1 MKSRKYIY
9 LITLFISLLSL
20 DLKAQD
26 CFQKPSGD
34 KKLAN
39 EYFSTYGNYG
49 CAIKEYLIIYDVKPK
64 DKKIN
69 RRIAQCYLR
78 MSGGNKAAAI
88 KYLEFLVKEKKVD
101 NDVYFELGQSYM
113 YNNNNKKAIEYFN
126 KYITIATPKGE
137 EKETV
142 DKFIQYASNSE
153 QLQKHPVDVQ
163 FKNMGDGI
171 NSEYNDYLPYTRDQE
186 DFIIFSTN
194 RKGTMGGFEL
204 GDGFYPDVYFG
215 KLKKGRDKYSKP
227 RSIGGM
233 FNSEYSDEVA
243 GGSADGS
250 YFFFNSDADFQI
262 LNLKYSYK
270 APKKRSYPK
279 PQTLEGINQKNSN
292 EISATITN
300 DGNLLIFA
308 SDRKGGYGGYDLWMA
323 RRLPNFSWGIPVNLG
338 PTINTEFD
346 EIYPLFNRDQK
357 KIYFSSNGHFS
368 IGGFDLFETS
378 FSEEIKTWTAPRNL
392 GFPINTAY
400 DDYNIIFTNNGR
412 NAYKAAIR
420 SDSKGMLDIYRL
432 TLGDAI
438 PRYTIVKGNI
448 LADTLMNIDE
458 IKEKANEI
466 VTQTQGILDSL
477 QVVKASSGL
486 IESTSKILDSLQI
499 RQNLID
505 PFTLNEIEATKDG
518 ILYGR
523 YTPNSKTGQFVMILE
538 PGRYE
543 IKVFNEGFEP
553 VSMKIK
559 VFDKANFTPEL
570 KREFYLKSKV
580 TF

>member
-20 DLKAQD
+20 DSKAQD
-26 CFQKPSGD
+26 CMQKPSGD

-49 CAIKEYLIIYDVKPK
+49 CAIKEYLIIYADKPK

-88 KYLEFLVKEKKVD
+88 KHLELLVKEKKVD

-113 YNNNNKKAIEYFN
+113 YNNDNKKAIEYFN

-153 QLQKHPVDVQ
+153 QLQKHPVDVE

-204 GDGFYPDVYFG
+204 GDGFYPDVYVG

-270 APKKRSYPK
+270 APKKRS
-279 PQTLEGINQKNSN
+279 
-292 EISATITN
+292 
-300 DGNLLIFA
+300 
-308 SDRKGGYGGYDLWMA
+308 
-323 RRLPNFSWGIPVNLG
+323 
-338 PTINTEFD
+338 
-346 EIYPLFNRDQK
+346 
-357 KIYFSSNGHFS
+357 
-368 IGGFDLFETS
+368 
-378 FSEEIKTWTAPRNL
+378 
-392 GFPINTAY
+392 
-400 DDYNIIFTNNGR
+400 
-412 NAYKAAIR
+412 
-420 SDSKGMLDIYRL
+420 
-432 TLGDAI
+432 
-438 PRYTIVKGNI
+438 
-448 LADTLMNIDE
+448 
-458 IKEKANEI
+458 
-466 VTQTQGILDSL
+466 
-477 QVVKASSGL
+477 
-486 IESTSKILDSLQI
+486 
-499 RQNLID
+499 
-505 PFTLNEIEATKDG
+505 
-518 ILYGR
+518 
-523 YTPNSKTGQFVMILE
+523 
-538 PGRYE
+538 
-543 IKVFNEGFEP
+543 
-553 VSMKIK
+553 
-559 VFDKANFTPEL
+559 
-570 KREFYLKSKV
+570 
-580 TF
+580 